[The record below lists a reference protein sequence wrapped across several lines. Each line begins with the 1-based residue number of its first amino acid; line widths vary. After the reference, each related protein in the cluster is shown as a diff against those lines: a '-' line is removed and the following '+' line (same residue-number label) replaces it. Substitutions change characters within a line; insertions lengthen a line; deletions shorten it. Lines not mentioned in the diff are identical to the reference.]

1 MIPVKV
7 NKGSFEMNMNEIS
20 RIVLAVSVLLSVISL
35 LVSYVKEH

>member
-1 MIPVKV
+1 
-7 NKGSFEMNMNEIS
+7 MNMNEIS

>member
-1 MIPVKV
+1 MKV